1 MLRIGVIEP
10 AKFAIQQGIFRSVL
24 FADEDCEGCEPAA
37 GTSVGASN
45 EEFPEDDDVLL
56 AAATEE
62 KSEEAKNRHVH

>member
-1 MLRIGVIEP
+1 MWGF
-10 AKFAIQQGIFRSVL
+10 FAE
-24 FADEDCEGCEPAA
+24 EDCEGCEPAT
-37 GTSVGASN
+37 GTTVGASN